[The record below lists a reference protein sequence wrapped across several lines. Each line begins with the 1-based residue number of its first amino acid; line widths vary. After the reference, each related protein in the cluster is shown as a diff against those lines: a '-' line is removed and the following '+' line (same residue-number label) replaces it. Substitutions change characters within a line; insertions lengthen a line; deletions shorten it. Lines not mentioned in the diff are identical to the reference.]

1 MEYRDFLQM
10 TEEELRE
17 ITDDG
22 SDMDASGMAYLELAH
37 RCLQRG
43 EKDAYLAYL
52 DAAID
57 NGNREAADEKDQA
70 GEERKQEIRQKEQEY
85 LKRVEELRNK
95 EITTVTERIRLAKEG
110 DICAIAVCFET
121 SLKQLPKAEKNL
133 RDLAHRMA
141 DEGFSKEF
149 LDKVLGEYWYILARA
164 YEEKDPE
171 KANECYKQAAE
182 FNHLETLRL
191 FRDGKIQ
198 GDYDVTSYRK
208 RLFELGNT
216 TDKFLALFDNITDGT
231 DEDPDRTV
239 LKLLNDEDA
248 STEQYYEWAGQL
260 LSMNQIDAACMLYE
274 RIEEKEPENSKFAIL
289 ASFMLRGVNGDTPE
303 TLAALIAPVLE
314 NDFMM
319 ASAALERLISYA
331 LKMEEIPFSVVIKG
345 YHDGKLTCL
354 ITSQQ
359 DTETAQKLFQSLTL
373 MDIMPDRIRKT
384 FADAHHVI
392 SRQYAV
398 DPDMETESIW
408 LDENDQ
414 PVSPEMAA
422 LFLNRGLHY
431 TDEKGSYVMSTEEQ
445 NTYIQCT
452 VRSTVPAQEDN
463 QESKASAD
471 IYIGPMVNG
480 KREGTG
486 TLMEYY
492 KGNEQDRTLSV
503 SLAFSNGE
511 TAGKGHLTK
520 ADGRQWIGEFT
531 SGAISHGDTH
541 FIGSNGNY
549 FLHSRYIKG
558 KPSPGVSTVLKIT
571 KLDSENQ
578 HADGWAYVGE
588 TVQDDE
594 KKEKTSQGQGVYIT
608 FKNLSVEKADIDW
621 IENHIEENPF
631 IKRQK
636 GFFTK
641 GFVIETGT
649 IEEKC
654 GTDNVFCD
662 GTWENGKF
670 KTGVKL
676 TINTGNETESDSATS
691 GTLLILDAGDEKS
704 SGIFL
709 KFSDIRAEM
718 LDRQKLR
725 SLADEL
731 PYQWKFEG
739 EVDENGPHGN
749 GILTFPESAPC
760 EGSFFKYGDRIIQ
773 MKSDGFADAEL
784 TIAGKPGSGMEL
796 RVTAKGLELY
806 VGRYENGQ
814 WNDNE
819 GFWGVLD
826 EPVDKLSEM
835 MKKVMDEKTDYLQL
849 KYRIQYKGQFAAGEM
864 TGNGKKKY
872 RYVFR
877 NENETMLE
885 VLRILCKKPL
895 WNEPIWKE
903 TFWKGTFS
911 KGEIDGEGEKI
922 DLGHID
928 DQICVERGCFR
939 NGRLQEGCRKVFYFL
954 PEQYNSYREK
964 DTETLADWLWD
975 NFDKVPCRKSIRKGS
990 FDFSGFL
997 KDEGESI
1004 FTSDNSK
1011 RYSVGK
1017 WISVRGHG
1025 DTLASGTV
1033 LAFQMDQKANE
1044 QICDGAASVI
1054 SSWQPDR
1061 ECHLG
1066 KTKHFTDIQE
1076 SLVDYRTIAEKYDA
1090 IPFDWCFEGELR
1102 EKYNMRFS
1110 DSFRS
1115 LGDGV
1120 LTFSSDHPSCQML
1133 HTFMKDSL
1141 PTGAVRLEISDKQTI
1156 KKDENAGSKEKN
1168 PQTQATIRYPD
1179 GSVYTG
1185 VINKDYLPDGQGT
1198 LQKGDMAYTGTFVGG
1213 QRSGQG
1219 KLNIKGRTIYEGA
1232 WKDDHITE
1240 KPTLLQRRW
1249 KSWL

>member
-110 DICAIAVCFET
+110 DLCAIAVCFET

-274 RIEEKEPENSKFAIL
+274 RIEEKEPENSKFSIL

-331 LKMEEIPFSVVIKG
+331 LKMEEKPFSVEIKG

-392 SRQYAV
+392 SRQCAV

-414 PVSPEMAA
+414 PVSPEMAS
-422 LFLNRGLHY
+422 LFLDRGLHY
-431 TDEKGSYVMSTEEQ
+431 IDEKGSYVMSTEERD
-445 NTYIQCT
+445 TYIQCT
-452 VRSTVPAQEDN
+452 VRSIVPAQEEN
-463 QESKASAD
+463 QESKAAAD
-471 IYIGPMVNG
+471 IYIGSMVNG
-480 KREGTG
+480 KPERNG
-486 TLMEYY
+486 TLLQYY
-492 KGNEQDRTLSV
+492 AEDKKDYTLSV
-503 SLAFSNGE
+503 SLISPDRIRQTLREQKPLYKYEGAFSNGE
-511 TAGKGHLTK
+511 TAGKGHLTN

-531 SGAISHGDTH
+531 SGANPHGDTH
-541 FIGSNGNY
+541 FIGSNGDY
-549 FLHSRYIKG
+549 FFHSRYIKG

-588 TVQDDE
+588 TVHDDE
-594 KKEKTSQGQGVYIT
+594 KNGSTSQGQGVYIT

-621 IENHIEENPF
+621 IENHIEEIPF
-631 IKRQK
+631 TRRQEGVFDK
-636 GFFTK
+636 NYELK
-641 GFVIETGT
+641 TGT
-649 IEEKC
+649 MDEKRDFRD
-654 GTDNVFCD
+654 TYYD
-662 GTWENGKF
+662 GIWENGKF
-670 KTGVKL
+670 KTGTKL
-676 TINTGNETESDSATS
+676 ITLGTNGKTS
-691 GTLLILDAGDEKS
+691 GLLLVLNEGEEHSTGKALHFI
-704 SGIFL
+704 
-709 KFSDIRAEM
+709 DIETEM
-718 LDRQKLR
+718 LDRQKLS
-725 SLADEL
+725 SLVDEL
-731 PYQWKFEG
+731 PYQWKYEG
-739 EVDENGPHGN
+739 EMDENGPHGK
-749 GILTFPESAPC
+749 GTLAFTECEPC
-760 EGSFFKYGDRIIQ
+760 EGTFFMYRDSIIQ
-773 MKSDGFADAEL
+773 SKQGGYVEPSL
-784 TIAGKPGSGMEL
+784 TIEKKSLRGKEL
-796 RVTAKGLELY
+796 RITDRGPELY
-806 VGRYENGQ
+806 VGRFENGQ
-814 WNDNE
+814 WNDSE
-819 GFWGVLD
+819 GFWGIAD
-826 EPVDKLSEM
+826 EPAEKLTY
-835 MKKVMDEKTDYLQL
+835 DELAKTVNGRAAFLQL
-849 KYRIQYKGQFAAGEM
+849 KYKVQYTGQFVDGKM
-864 TGNGKKKY
+864 TGTGMKKDDKG
-872 RYVFR
+872 
-877 NENETMLE
+877 N
-885 VLRILCKKPL
+885 
-895 WNEPIWKE
+895 W
-903 TFWKGTFS
+903 WKGTFRN
-911 KGEIDGEGEKI
+911 GEIEEGKLIIAKEDPDSLLMNVFRGRFRNGQPDEGRWMLFGTSMRDGKDIETIADWGWDHIELFGTQESKKGTFGSDFRLKGEGEYI
-922 DLGHID
+922 F
-928 DQICVERGCFR
+928 IC
-939 NGRLQEGCRKVFYFL
+939 
-954 PEQYNSYREK
+954 
-964 DTETLADWLWD
+964 D
-975 NFDKVPCRKSIRKGS
+975 N
-990 FDFSGFL
+990 
-997 KDEGESI
+997 E
-1004 FTSDNSK
+1004 K
-1011 RYSVGK
+1011 RYYTGTWNS
-1017 WISVRGHG
+1017 
-1025 DTLASGTV
+1025 DTRDEYMTSGTQLRV
-1033 LAFQMDQKANE
+1033 LTDEKTHDR
-1044 QICDGAASVI
+1044 IVDGTVTVLST
-1054 SSWQPDR
+1054 WQPDR
-1061 ECHLG
+1061 KCYLG
-1066 KTKHFTDIQE
+1066 KMKHFMDIPE
-1076 SLVDYRTIAEKYDA
+1076 SSVDYRTISERYED
-1090 IPFDWCFEGELR
+1090 ISFDWCFEGEI
-1102 EKYNMRFS
+1102 EDWF
-1110 DSFRS
+1110 DSKP
-1115 LGDGV
+1115 GTKGV
-1120 LTFSSDHPSCQML
+1120 LILSAGHPSCQML
-1133 HTFMKDSL
+1133 HTFMRDSL
-1141 PTGAVRLEISDKQTI
+1141 STGAVRIEISDKQNI
-1156 KKDENAGSKEKN
+1156 SKDENAGNKKEN
-1168 PQTQATIRYPD
+1168 LQMQATIHYPD

-1185 VINKDYLPDGQGT
+1185 IINKDYLPDGQGT

-1219 KLNIKGRTIYEGA
+1219 KLSIKGRTIYEGT

>member
-274 RIEEKEPENSKFAIL
+274 RIEEKEPENSKYAIL

-392 SRQYAV
+392 SRQCAV

-414 PVSPEMAA
+414 PISPEMAS
-422 LFLNRGLHY
+422 LFLDRGLNY
-431 TDEKGSYVMSTEEQ
+431 TDEKGSYVMSTEERD
-445 NTYIQCT
+445 TYIQCT
-452 VRSTVPAQEDN
+452 VRSIVPAQEEN
-463 QESKASAD
+463 QESKAAAD
-471 IYIGPMVNG
+471 IYIGSMVNG
-480 KREGTG
+480 KPEGTG
-486 TLMEYY
+486 TLLQYY
-492 KGNEQDRTLSV
+492 AEDKKDYTLSV
-503 SLAFSNGE
+503 SLLSPNRILETIRENKPQRKYEGAFFDGE
-511 TAGKGHLTK
+511 TAGRGHLTR

-531 SGAISHGDTH
+531 SGAIPHGDIH
-541 FIGSNGNY
+541 FIGSNGDY
-549 FLHSRYIKG
+549 FLHSRSIKG
-558 KPSPGVSTVLKIT
+558 KSSPGVSTVLKIT

-588 TVQDDE
+588 TVYDDE

-676 TINTGNETESDSATS
+676 TINTGNETEPDSMSS
-691 GTLLILDAGDEKS
+691 GTLLILDAGSERSTGK
-704 SGIFL
+704 FL

-760 EGSFFKYGDRIIQ
+760 EGPFFKLCDRIIQ

-784 TIAGKPGSGMEL
+784 TIAGKTGSGMEL
-796 RVTAKGLELY
+796 SITDRGPELY
-806 VGRYENGQ
+806 VGRFEDGQ

-819 GFWGVLD
+819 GFWGIAD
-826 EPVDKLSEM
+826 EPAEKLTY
-835 MKKVMDEKTDYLQL
+835 DELAKTVNGRAAFLQL
-849 KYRIQYKGQFAAGEM
+849 KYKVQYTGQFVDGKI
-864 TGNGKKKY
+864 TGTGMKKDDKG
-872 RYVFR
+872 
-877 NENETMLE
+877 N
-885 VLRILCKKPL
+885 
-895 WNEPIWKE
+895 W
-903 TFWKGTFS
+903 WKGTFRN
-911 KGEIDGEGEKI
+911 GEIEEGKLIIAKKDSDFLLMNIFRGRFRNGQPDEGRWMRLGTSMRDGKDIETIADWWWDHIELFGTQESKKGTFGSDFRLKGEGEFIYIYENK
-922 DLGHID
+922 
-928 DQICVERGCFR
+928 
-939 NGRLQEGCRKVFYFL
+939 
-954 PEQYNSYREK
+954 
-964 DTETLADWLWD
+964 
-975 NFDKVPCRKSIRKGS
+975 
-990 FDFSGFL
+990 
-997 KDEGESI
+997 
-1004 FTSDNSK
+1004 K
-1011 RYSVGK
+1011 RYYTGTWNS
-1017 WISVRGHG
+1017 
-1025 DTLASGTV
+1025 DTRDEYMTSGTQLRVITDKKTQGRIVDGTVTV
-1033 LAFQMDQKANE
+1033 L
-1044 QICDGAASVI
+1044 ST
-1054 SSWQPDR
+1054 WQPDR
-1061 ECHLG
+1061 KCYLG
-1066 KTKHFTDIQE
+1066 KMKHFMDIPE
-1076 SLVDYRTIAEKYDA
+1076 SSVDYRTISERYED
-1090 IPFDWCFEGELR
+1090 ISFDWCFEGEI
-1102 EKYNMRFS
+1102 EDWF
-1110 DSFRS
+1110 DSKP
-1115 LGDGV
+1115 GTKGV
-1120 LTFSSDHPSCQML
+1120 LILSASHPSCQML
-1133 HTFMKDSL
+1133 HTFMRDSL
-1141 PTGAVRLEISDKQTI
+1141 STGAVRLEISDKQNI
-1156 KKDENAGSKEKN
+1156 SKDENAGNKKEN
-1168 PQTQATIRYPD
+1168 LQMQATIHYPD

-1185 VINKDYLPDGQGT
+1185 IINKDYLPDGQGT
-1198 LQKGDMAYTGTFVGG
+1198 LQKGDKAYTGTFAGG